1 MSSSLT
7 TASPATAPRRRRRGG
22 ALLQH
27 PWLFL
32 LPALAVYVVFLISPA
47 VQSIAISFTDS
58 NGVSPNPDFVGLENY
73 AQIFQDP
80 VAVRAL
86 RNNAVWSLVT
96 IVIPVALGLLLA
108 VLLNGSSRIMPFL
121 RTIFYMPAVLP
132 LVAVAAIWGWL
143 YDPSQGSV
151 NQILRSIG
159 LGELAQPW
167 LGQDSTALAAVIVAG
182 IWVRTGFP
190 MLLYLAALQSIPNE
204 LYESARTDGAN
215 RWQQFWHITM
225 PGLASANVIV
235 LALSIIESFKVFDL
249 IFAMT
254 NGGPGNTTQVLGTWM
269 FVNVFQYFNVGYG
282 TAMAVLITVAAL
294 AFGIPYVLSQVRSE
308 KR

>member
-1 MSSSLT
+1 VAALQST
-7 TASPATAPRRRRRGG
+7 SPAATARRRRGRS
-22 ALLQH
+22 LLQH
-27 PWLFL
+27 PWLFI
-32 LPALAVYVVFLISPA
+32 LPALALYTVFLISPA

-58 NGVSPNPDFVGLENY
+58 NGVSPNPNFVGLDNY

-80 VAVRAL
+80 VAMLAL
-86 RNNAVWSLVT
+86 RNNAIWSLVT
-96 IVIPVALGLLLA
+96 IVIPIILGLLLA
-108 VLLNGSSRIMPFL
+108 VLLNGSSRIMPLL
-121 RTIFYMPAVLP
+121 RTVFYMPAVLP

-143 YDPSQGSV
+143 YDPTQGSI

-159 LGELAQPW
+159 LDALAQPW
-167 LGQDSTALAAVIVAG
+167 LGQDSTALGAVIVAG

-190 MLLYLAALQSIPNE
+190 MLLYLAALQTIPNE

-225 PGLASANVIV
+225 PGLAGANVIV
-235 LALSIIESFKVFDL
+235 LALSVIESFKVFDL

-282 TAMAVLITVAAL
+282 TAMAVIITIAAL
-294 AFGIPYVLSQVRSE
+294 AFGIPYVISQVRSE

>member
-1 MSSSLT
+1 MTAPDSTSS
-7 TASPATAPRRRRRGG
+7 AATARRRRGRSQ
-22 ALLQH
+22 LQH
-27 PWLFL
+27 PWLFV
-32 LPALAVYVVFLISPA
+32 LPALALYTVFLISPA
-47 VQSIAISFTDS
+47 VQSVAISFTDS
-58 NGVSPNPDFVGLENY
+58 NGVSPNPAFVGLDNY

-80 VAVRAL
+80 VAMLAL

-96 IVIPVALGLLLA
+96 IVIPIILGLVLA
-108 VLLNGSSRIMPFL
+108 VLLNGSSRIMPLL
-121 RTIFYMPAVLP
+121 RTVFYMPAVLP

-143 YDPSQGSV
+143 YDPNQGSI
-151 NQILRSIG
+151 NQILRSMG
-159 LGELAQPW
+159 LDALAQPW
-167 LGQDSTALAAVIVAG
+167 LGQDSTALGAVIVAG

-215 RWQQFWHITM
+215 RWQQFCHITM

-282 TAMAVLITVAAL
+282 TAIAVIITIAAL
-294 AFGIPYVLSQVRSE
+294 AFGIPYVIAQVRSE